1 MNDHTMSRRAES
13 LPHPDLIWLEG
24 RLRAAGFEPR
34 DARELARDPGIDL
47 HALLE
52 LLDDGC
58 PPHLA
63 ARIVAPL
70 EDA

>member
-13 LPHPDLIWLEG
+13 LPRPDLAWLER
-24 RLRAAGFEPR
+24 RLRAAGF
-34 DARELARDPGIDL
+34 DAPTARALARDPAVDL

-52 LLDDGC
+52 LLDRGC
-58 PPHLA
+58 PAHLA

-70 EDA
+70 EDP

>member
-1 MNDHTMSRRAES
+1 MNDHSTSRRAGS
-13 LPHPDLIWLEG
+13 LPHPDGAWLEG
-24 RLRAAGFEPR
+24 RLHAAGFDPPT
-34 DARELARDPGIDL
+34 ARELARDDAVDL

-52 LLDDGC
+52 LLDHGC

-70 EDA
+70 ERA